1 MTTELRVLIV
11 DDDPDYLN
19 LMAGHLKRRGFDL
32 VAQQDGTAALQLLRG
47 GEHFAVLV
55 TDLMMPGLDGY
66 DLLRQARTM
75 DPFLEVVV
83 ISGAGSLESAISS
96 MRENG
101 AFDYLPKPLEKMSD
115 LSLAVERAAA
125 HRRLRLDTQELQAR
139 ILEERERLNAVVSN
153 AGDAILAADAEGHVT
168 VANPAARTLLGE
180 GEFIGR
186 VAGTILPPP
195 LAVLLS
201 HWRVIEN
208 ERPIVTEVPWPQDR
222 VHMVSLT
229 PIRDTD
235 PEGAHGWVMVL
246 REVTHLRRL
255 EDLEMQL
262 LSDAAGKIRAPLA
275 QAFTSVLEMN
285 DLVETRSEA
294 FTVRME
300 RLVQQLSAIRKW
312 TEDLGLLVEMESG
325 AGLHPSAVALSEIV
339 GEWEGSASYRHLEE
353 KGLTARLALEEDLP
367 PVYADREAM
376 RLLLDQLIAQ
386 AIWRSPQGGEI
397 QVGLRQAEGQ
407 VWLEVGDEG
416 PSAPVT
422 DLPHLFERVFAEPG
436 DGPGPTG
443 LELALAKA
451 VVDKAGGQILLRNY
465 QPAGMTVAVALPPSP
480 DRASRRVP

>member
-1 MTTELRVLIV
+1 
-11 DDDPDYLN
+11 
-19 LMAGHLKRRGFDL
+19 
-32 VAQQDGTAALQLLRG
+32 
-47 GEHFAVLV
+47 
-55 TDLMMPGLDGY
+55 
-66 DLLRQARTM
+66 
-75 DPFLEVVV
+75 
-83 ISGAGSLESAISS
+83 

-101 AFDYLPKPLEKMSD
+101 AFDYLPKPLEKMTD

-153 AGDAILAADAEGHVT
+153 TGDAILATDAEGHVT
-168 VANPAARTLLGE
+168 VANPAAHALLGDAE
-180 GEFIGR
+180 LTGR
-186 VAGTILPPP
+186 VAGAILPPP
-195 LAVLLS
+195 LAILLS
-201 HWRVIEN
+201 HWRAIES
-208 ERPIVTEVPWPQDR
+208 ERPIVTEVPWPHDR
-222 VHMVSLT
+222 VHTVSLT

-235 PEGAHGWVMVL
+235 PEGAHGWVMVM

-275 QAFTSVLEMN
+275 AAFASVLEMN

-294 FTVRME
+294 FTARME

-325 AGLHPSAVALSEIV
+325 TRLQPAAVALKDIV
-339 GEWEGSASYRHLEE
+339 EAWEGSASYREMEH

-367 PVYADREAM
+367 PVQADREAM
-376 RLLLDQLIAQ
+376 RLLLDQLVAQ

-416 PSAPVT
+416 PQVPAT

-436 DGPGPTG
+436 DRPGPTG

-451 VVDKAGGQILLRNY
+451 IVDKAGGQILLRNY

-480 DRASRRVP
+480 DRASRRGP

>member
-1 MTTELRVLIV
+1 MSTDLRVLVV
-11 DDDPDYLN
+11 DDDPDYLH

-32 VAQQDGTAALQLLRG
+32 VAQQDGKAALQLLRG
-47 GEHFAVLV
+47 GERFAVLV

-115 LSLAVERAAA
+115 LSLAVERAAG
-125 HRRLRLDTQELQAR
+125 HRRLRLESQELQAR

-153 AGDAILAADAEGHVT
+153 AGDAILSADAEGHVT
-168 VANPAARTLLGE
+168 VANPAVRTLLGE
-180 GEFIGR
+180 AEYIGR

-195 LAVLLS
+195 LAILLS
-201 HWRVIEN
+201 HWRVVEN
-208 ERPIVTEVPWPQDR
+208 ERPIVTEVPWPHDR

-255 EDLEMQL
+255 EDLEMRL

-275 QAFTSVLEMN
+275 QAFSSVLEMN
-285 DLVETRSEA
+285 DLVETRSEE
-294 FTVRME
+294 FTARMD

-325 AGLHPSAVALSEIV
+325 TSLKPAAVGLQEIV
-339 GEWEGSASYRHLEE
+339 EEWKGSPTYRQLEE
-353 KGLTARLALEEDLP
+353 AGLTARLALEEGLP
-367 PVYADREAM
+367 PVLADREAL
-376 RLLLDQLIAQ
+376 RLLLDQLITQ
-386 AIWRSPQGGEI
+386 AIWRSPHGGEV
-397 QVGLRQAEGQ
+397 QVGVRQAEGQ

-416 PSAPVT
+416 PPVPAT
-422 DLPHLFERVFAEPG
+422 DLPRLFERVIADPG
-436 DGPGPTG
+436 DRPGPSG

-451 VVDKAGGQILLRNY
+451 IVDKAGGQILLRNY
-465 QPAGMTVAVALPPSP
+465 QPAGLTVAVALPPSP
-480 DRASRRVP
+480 DRASRRGP